1 MDMGLVAF
9 LILLGVFFLVVE
21 LIFLPG
27 VTIGTILSVVS
38 YGAAVYLGFDRFGLV
53 GGFVTLFVVVALSL
67 VATVVSLRAKTW
79 QRLALNDKLEGQS
92 NESPA
97 AAVSV
102 GDKGVTISR
111 LSPMGKV
118 EIAGKQYE
126 AKSDGAYIDQRTEVE
141 VVGFENFTVLV
152 KKI

>member
-1 MDMGLVAF
+1 MGLVVL

-27 VTIGTILSVVS
+27 VTLGTILSVAS
-38 YGAAVYLGFDRFGLV
+38 YGAAIYLAFDRFGFV
-53 GGFVTLFVVVALSL
+53 GGMITLFVVVALSL

-79 QRLALNDKLEGQS
+79 QRLALNDKVDGKSQ
-92 NESPA
+92 ESPA
-97 AAVSV
+97 MAVGV
-102 GDKGVTISR
+102 GDNGVTISR

-118 EIAGKQYE
+118 EIAGKLYE
-126 AKSDGAYIDQRTEVE
+126 AKSGGEYIDQRTEVE

>member
-1 MDMGLVAF
+1 MGLVVL

-27 VTIGTILSVVS
+27 VTLGTILSVAS
-38 YGAAVYLGFDRFGLV
+38 YGAAIYLAFDRFGFV
-53 GGFVTLFVVVALSL
+53 GGMITLFVVVALSL

-79 QRLALNDKLEGQS
+79 QRLALNDKVDGKSQ
-92 NESPA
+92 ESPA
-97 AAVSV
+97 TAVGV

-118 EIAGKQYE
+118 EIAGKLYE
-126 AKSDGAYIDQRTEVE
+126 AKSGGEYIDQRTEVE